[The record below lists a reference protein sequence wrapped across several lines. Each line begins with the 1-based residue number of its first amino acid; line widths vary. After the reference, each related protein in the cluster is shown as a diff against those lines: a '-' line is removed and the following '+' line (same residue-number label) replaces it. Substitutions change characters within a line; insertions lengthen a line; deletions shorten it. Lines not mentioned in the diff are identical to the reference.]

1 MAGCLMEGQLYFDLV
16 GGDLDTC
23 RRDIGIPVLSSYY
36 QQAHVC
42 GPESKTFKNLLCWCS
57 TE

>member
-1 MAGCLMEGQLYFDLV
+1 MESQLYFDLV

-23 RRDIGIPVLSSYY
+23 WRDIGVPVLSSYY

-42 GPESKTFKNLLCWCS
+42 CPESKTFKNLLCWCS